1 MYIEGAILPNGQI
14 VIETLASDRVS
25 DGGEELYNNAQ
36 ELIDN
41 INQYWI

>member
-1 MYIEGAILPNGQI
+1 
-14 VIETLASDRVS
+14 VT

-41 INQYWI
+41 INQYWSVVVDLGL